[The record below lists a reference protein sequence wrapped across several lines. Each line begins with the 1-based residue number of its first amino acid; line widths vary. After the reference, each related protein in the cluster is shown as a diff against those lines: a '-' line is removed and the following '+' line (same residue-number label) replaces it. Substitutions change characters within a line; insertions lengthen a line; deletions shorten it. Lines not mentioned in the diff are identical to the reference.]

1 MSEEWKSQRAEAS
14 MREGTEAIRKAA
26 VEKANQEEH
35 LEWEE
40 IKKVL
45 TVGNENR
52 KETIDLVID
61 LLKEK
66 FELPERKI

>member
-26 VEKANQEEH
+26 EEKANQEE
-35 LEWEE
+35 LLKWEE

-45 TVGNENR
+45 TLGNENH
-52 KETIDLVID
+52 KESIDLVIE